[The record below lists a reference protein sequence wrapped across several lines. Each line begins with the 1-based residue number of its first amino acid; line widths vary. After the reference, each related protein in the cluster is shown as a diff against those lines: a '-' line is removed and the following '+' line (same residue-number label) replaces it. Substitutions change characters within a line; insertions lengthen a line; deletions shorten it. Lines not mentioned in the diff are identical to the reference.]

1 MTLIFQAELLPIETM
16 YTTLEKQPIYAKHM
30 QQSQSLQLKHI

>member
-16 YTTLEKQPIYAKHM
+16 YTTLEKQ
-30 QQSQSLQLKHI
+30 SQSLQLKHI